1 MSLVI
6 VPPFCACTC
15 FPRVSGDEP
24 RAHNRASLKTEFSP
38 REWG

>member
-1 MSLVI
+1 MSRVVGVQ
-6 VPPFCACTC
+6 VPIREC

-24 RAHNRASLKTEFSP
+24 RQLAQVDWGITFSP

>member
-1 MSLVI
+1 MSPCKERSVRGPI
-6 VPPFCACTC
+6 G

-24 RAHNRASLKTEFSP
+24 RLQRLVRKLLGFSP